1 MNYPAALRSYIQT
14 MALGSNFFLKPPPFS
29 ADQEDKMLSKV
40 IKCLT
45 DMGCN
50 SYAAFFCQCLS
61 GEVDYSTAFK
71 CLEERG
77 TGICQL
83 WQCEHILLFPRAL
96 LPAVTVMEFCRGHYG
111 RGLRQV
117 VGRDGA
123 RIRGFHAHETRW
135 SLKEEARFGKG
146 TNMHI

>member
-1 MNYPAALRSYIQT
+1 
-14 MALGSNFFLKPPPFS
+14 
-29 ADQEDKMLSKV
+29 MLSKV

-77 TGICQL
+77 TGDTMDGVYDKL
-83 WQCEHILLFPRAL
+83 WD
-96 LPAVTVMEFCRGHYG
+96 VTVLEYAVSMHTRRGDHSRKKLALEKVGSLEVNTNNNPEIKAENSASKRSKFLRVMCRHF
-111 RGLRQV
+111 L
-117 VGRDGA
+117 
-123 RIRGFHAHETRW
+123 
-135 SLKEEARFGKG
+135 
-146 TNMHI
+146 